1 MLHTL
6 PLRLR
11 ILALPAIA
19 AIGFVATLGVTL
31 VFGRI
36 ADRHLASIEQGYAP
50 SRESSDILVDDLSS
64 LQRALRDA
72 VAVSDSAQVMAVDSI
87 AQHFDSTLV
96 ASRGNPVLTAA
107 ELDAT
112 AAAFKAYY
120 ATARSTSLAMIG
132 GTLGENGTEQLQ
144 AMASGFAALRDS
156 LAARATRDQE
166 RINQAFAE
174 SRAAQ
179 QNTSYAITAVLV
191 VSIALLILVAIG
203 TLRSVLRPLRSIADA
218 AEGIAQGR
226 LDQRVDYQA
235 HDEVGVVAAAFRGT
249 IDYVRDIAQAA
260 DRLGRGD
267 LSQTVTPRSDD
278 DVLSRNVN
286 RATRTLEAITSE
298 AQLLIE
304 AARNGELA
312 RRGKPEQFEGA
323 YAALLRGTNEM
334 LDALGRP
341 LEEARSVLERVAAR
355 DLSARM
361 EGDYK
366 GDHAAIKDSL
376 NQALDNIGEAFEQ
389 LQAAIAQVSAAS
401 SEIGDGSRDL
411 AGSASDQAA
420 SVDQVSERLRVV
432 DGRTRRNA
440 SDAQQAQDIVNGA
453 RRSSQKGVD
462 GMRDLAEAVNEIK
475 ASADQTARIVR
486 TIDEIAFQTN
496 LLALNAAVEAARAG
510 DAGRGF
516 AVVADEVRSL
526 AMRAAEAARSTASLI
541 DASVQRA
548 DAGVSLNEGVRA
560 ILSEI
565 NTSVERAS
573 EVMRQIAEGAHE
585 QERDLADITTSIARI
600 SEVTQRTAA
609 NAEESASAS
618 TELSAQAAEMN
629 RLAAQFETRGHAYV
643 DTRGHSRKRD
653 AAPPLARAHARDVP
667 PRGGAHAPPA
677 PARPPA
683 PPSPRAGAGDAER
696 RTWAPAPSEPNESV
710 IPLDDDSTLSEF

>member
-1 MLHTL
+1 MLSQL

-11 ILALPAIA
+11 ILALPVIA
-19 AIGFVATLGVTL
+19 AVGFVATLSVTL
-31 VFGRI
+31 VFGRL

-50 SRESSDILVDDLSS
+50 SRESSDVLVEDLAT
-64 LQRALRDA
+64 LQRSLRDA
-72 VAVSDSAQVMAVDSI
+72 VAVSDSAQVIAVDGI
-87 AQHFDSTLV
+87 AQHFDSTLN

-112 AAAFKAYY
+112 SAAFKSYH
-120 ATARSTSLAMIG
+120 ATARATSLAMIG

-144 AMASGFAALRDS
+144 AMASGYTSLRDS

-166 RINQAFAE
+166 RINHAFAE
-174 SRAAQ
+174 SRSAQ

-191 VSIALLILVAIG
+191 VSMALLVVVAIG
-203 TLRSVLRPLRSIADA
+203 TLRSVLGPLRSIADA

-226 LDQRVDYQA
+226 LDQQVEYQA
-235 HDEVGVVAAAFRGT
+235 NDEVGVVASAFRGT
-249 IDYVRDIAQAA
+249 IAYVREIAQAA

-267 LSQTVTPRSDD
+267 LSHVVTPRSND
-278 DVLSRNVN
+278 DVLSMNIN

-312 RRGKPEQFEGA
+312 RRGAPDKFEGA
-323 YAALLRGTNEM
+323 YAALLQGTNDM

-341 LEEARSVLERVAAR
+341 LEEARVVLERVADR
-355 DLSARM
+355 DLASRM

-376 NQALDNIGEAFEQ
+376 NLALDNICETFEQ
-389 LQAAIAQVSAAS
+389 LQAAIAQVSSAS

-411 AGSASDQAA
+411 ASSASDQAA

-432 DGRTRRNA
+432 DGRTQRNA
-440 SDAQQAQDIVNGA
+440 ADAQQAQGIVNGA
-453 RRSSQKGVD
+453 RATSQKGVD
-462 GMRDLAEAVNEIK
+462 GMRQLADAVSEIK

-526 AMRAAEAARSTASLI
+526 AMRAAEAARSTSALI
-541 DASVQRA
+541 ETSIQRA
-548 DAGVSLNEGVRA
+548 DAGVTLNDGVRT
-560 ILSEI
+560 ILVEI

-585 QERDLADITTSIARI
+585 QERDLADITAAIGRI

-618 TELSAQAAEMN
+618 TELSAQANEMN
-629 RLAAQFETRGHAYV
+629 RLAAQFETR
-643 DTRGHSRKRD
+643 
-653 AAPPLARAHARDVP
+653 ARAVHAVRRP
-667 PRGGAHAPPA
+667 ASSAPVT
-677 PARPPA
+677 RVG
-683 PPSPRAGAGDAER
+683 SG
-696 RTWAPAPSEPNESV
+696 
-710 IPLDDDSTLSEF
+710 IPLEDDVALSEF